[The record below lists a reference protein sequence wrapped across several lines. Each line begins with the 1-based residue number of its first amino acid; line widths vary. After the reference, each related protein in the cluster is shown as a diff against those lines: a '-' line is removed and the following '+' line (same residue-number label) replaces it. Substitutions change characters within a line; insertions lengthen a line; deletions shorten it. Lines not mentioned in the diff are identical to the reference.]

1 MNTGVI
7 SLKVADLNDYLIPA
21 SQAKRFKGLYYIRYE
36 EEYTGDLNNPRKPMY
51 TLEICKSKK
60 GDELVSEYYKRT
72 PLYKCWMIRPD
83 LKIHEYWTKEGKEMP
98 NKFSHVETKEEIKKF
113 MEMALQYS

>member
-7 SLKVADLNDYLIPA
+7 YLKVADLNDYLIPA
-21 SQAKRFKGLYYIRYE
+21 TQAKRFKGLYYIRYE

-51 TLEICKSKK
+51 TLELCNFKR
-60 GDELVSEYYKRT
+60 GDNLVSGYYKRT
-72 PLYKCWMIRPD
+72 PLSKCWMVKPD
-83 LKIHEYWTKEGKEMP
+83 LKIHEHWTKEGIDMP
-98 NKFSHVETKEEIKKF
+98 NRFSHVETKEEVKKF